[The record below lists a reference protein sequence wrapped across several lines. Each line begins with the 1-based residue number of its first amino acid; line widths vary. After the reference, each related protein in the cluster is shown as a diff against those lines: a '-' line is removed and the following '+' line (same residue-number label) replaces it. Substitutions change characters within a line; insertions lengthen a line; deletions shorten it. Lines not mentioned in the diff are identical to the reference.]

1 MFKLVLSQ
9 ICNWIDSLPVN
20 LRRILLFLFHIMYLF
35 SSSLRCFPRVVIEYR
50 SEGQVYYEPYGS
62 SPCISSP
69 GQLWGGGG
77 IGELGRSAS
86 V

>member
-1 MFKLVLSQ
+1 
-9 ICNWIDSLPVN
+9 
-20 LRRILLFLFHIMYLF
+20 MYLF
-35 SSSLRCFPRVVIEYR
+35 SSSLRCFPRMVIEYR
-50 SEGQVYYEPYGS
+50 SEGQVYSEPYGS